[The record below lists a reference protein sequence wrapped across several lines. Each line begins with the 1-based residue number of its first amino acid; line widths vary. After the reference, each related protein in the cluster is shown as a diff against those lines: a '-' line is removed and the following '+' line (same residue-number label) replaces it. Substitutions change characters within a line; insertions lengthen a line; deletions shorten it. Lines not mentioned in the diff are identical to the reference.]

1 MSFEQI
7 VEFIRYQ
14 NEFIIYGILLV
25 SAFIENLF
33 PPFPGDTMTLAGAF
47 LAGEGNI
54 GYMGVLISATSGGLL
69 GMLALFYLG
78 RSKGREFFEHR
89 DGNYFG
95 RQALVKVESLFQK
108 YGDSI
113 LLISRFLAGV
123 RSAIA
128 IAAGL
133 GNVRPYRMAGL
144 SLISFLLWNGMLV
157 GLMVVTK
164 SNWEMI
170 KQITGQY
177 TLMILA
183 LGALLGISYIAIR
196 IWRTKKS

>member
-14 NEFIIYGILLV
+14 NEFIIYGILLI

-54 GYMGVLISATSGGLL
+54 GYMGVLVSATSGGLL

-78 RSKGREFFEHR
+78 RLKGRKFFEHR
-89 DGNYFG
+89 DSNYFG
-95 RQALVKVESLFQK
+95 RQALVKVENLFQK

-157 GLMVVTK
+157 GLMVVSK